1 MCSTSD
7 CKDSKNATCLSTG
20 TTEHST
26 GADTGTRKTSH
37 QARPINASD
46 CFCVL
51 NAQMLSDVKALSAFT
66 IHCTTRRTSLVGC
79 FVLIALLSILT
90 IGSPHHSL
98 QRIFL
103 QKEMSIITNCMAYS
117 RERYSFKRR

>member
-20 TTEHST
+20 TTERST
-26 GADTGTRKTSH
+26 SADTGTRPVTKAAY

-66 IHCTTRRTSLVGC
+66 S
-79 FVLIALLSILT
+79 IALQDGQALLFRPDRLAEYPDYRQSSSLT
-90 IGSPHHSL
+90 AEDFP
-98 QRIFL
+98 
-103 QKEMSIITNCMAYS
+103 A
-117 RERYSFKRR
+117 KRNVNNY

>member
-20 TTEHST
+20 TTERST
-26 GADTGTRKTSH
+26 SAGTGTRKPVTK
-37 QARPINASD
+37 QDLLGVIARFKAGYKTPLNASD

-66 IHCTTRRTSLVGC
+66 S
-79 FVLIALLSILT
+79 IALQDGQALLFRPDRLAEYPDYRQSSSLT
-90 IGSPHHSL
+90 AEDFP
-98 QRIFL
+98 
-103 QKEMSIITNCMAYS
+103 A
-117 RERYSFKRR
+117 KRNVNNY